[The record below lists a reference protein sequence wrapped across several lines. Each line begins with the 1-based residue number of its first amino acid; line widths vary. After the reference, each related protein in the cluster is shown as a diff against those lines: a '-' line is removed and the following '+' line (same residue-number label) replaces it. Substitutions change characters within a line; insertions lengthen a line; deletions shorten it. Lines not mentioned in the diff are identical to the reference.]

1 MNQYYVYEWIRL
13 DNNEPFYVGKGKGE
27 RCFTEKKRNKY
38 FNDILK
44 YCRNNSIEI
53 AINILES
60 GLSNEEALMTE
71 CWYINEYI
79 CTYGFNITNQTWGGE
94 GGDVVSMMSVEERI
108 KYSIKMRNSCLGK
121 NKGHIHSE
129 ESKLKM
135 SKVKKGMYLGN
146 NNPMYGKN
154 IKDYMDNASYEAWK
168 SKIRNSMK
176 GKTHSE
182 ETKEKIRKALLGRK
196 ISEETK
202 EKLRNL
208 NKGEKNPMYGR
219 RHTESNKA
227 LMSKCHE
234 KSVMVEFPNGKKM
247 SFESRNK
254 CIEYFQKN
262 YDVGIYTIKKLIR
275 TKEKLKSKYKKFKKL
290 EGIRIYY
297 I

>member
-79 CTYGFNITNQTWGGE
+79 CTYGFNITNQTWGVE

-135 SKVKKGMYLGN
+135 SKAKKGMYLGN
-146 NNPMYGKN
+146 
-154 IKDYMDNASYEAWK
+154 E
-168 SKIRNSMK
+168 
-176 GKTHSE
+176 
-182 ETKEKIRKALLGRK
+182 
-196 ISEETK
+196 
-202 EKLRNL
+202 
-208 NKGEKNPMYGR
+208 
-219 RHTESNKA
+219 
-227 LMSKCHE
+227 
-234 KSVMVEFPNGKKM
+234 
-247 SFESRNK
+247 
-254 CIEYFQKN
+254 
-262 YDVGIYTIKKLIR
+262 
-275 TKEKLKSKYKKFKKL
+275 
-290 EGIRIYY
+290 EGILKVIKL
-297 I
+297 